1 MNDLEPGPQGGEP
14 VESPED
20 EPESQGPSLTLLYSL
35 IVLAIAIAIGL
46 AMLIVLPF
54 HRRAERYRRVS
65 EVRVVEFLA
74 AAGQR
79 VSETASQRVG

>member
-1 MNDLEPGPQGGEP
+1 MNDLEPDPERREP
-14 VESPED
+14 VEPSED
-20 EPESQGPSLTLLYSL
+20 EPESRGPSLTLLYSL
-35 IVLAIAIAIGL
+35 IVLAILIAVGL

-65 EVRVVEFLA
+65 EVRLVQFLA

-79 VSETASQRVG
+79 VG